1 MNFLLLYLDFE
12 IFVIFYTFMLII
24 DYGRTALF

>member
-12 IFVIFYTFMLII
+12 IFVIFYTLMLII
-24 DYGRTALF
+24 DYARTALF